1 MHLTGLSHVV
11 KMRDV
16 HKSQQDIK
24 TDPIIKDQMEN
35 LGCLLAFSFG
45 NFLAHVLVASHTV
58 NSLNLRMKMKF
69 AKIIKYTRNSVSGV
83 SADLQYHIEKQNFSK
98 VARAKNG

>member
-35 LGCLLAFSFG
+35 LGCLLAFRLVI
-45 NFLAHVLVASHTV
+45 FLH
-58 NSLNLRMKMKF
+58 MC
-69 AKIIKYTRNSVSGV
+69 
-83 SADLQYHIEKQNFSK
+83 
-98 VARAKNG
+98 